1 MKKEKLSRDHQV
13 QKVSTKILC
22 PLPIVKM
29 RQQYNVTQYRLLV
42 ALLTKLQPVVYR
54 QFQGL
59 KSERKDPF
67 LPDELIDG
75 YVVVD
80 LPLSLVT
87 GKGKDYRNIRNS
99 LMKMTDSP
107 VEIAVGS
114 SDHPQWH
121 VVEKPLFVR
130 FPDCHNG
137 SHAYVYLYHTL
148 ANQLFDVSKGY
159 FFFDRTTFQACTR
172 RSTQQ
177 LYLLCERWRR
187 RHVVNQPI
195 GTVTRLLLAT
205 NSYRRFPDFRRCKLE
220 VARNELTAL
229 FKQHK
234 STCYFTYQPVYQGS
248 NIYGE
253 PVSIIF
259 RIYTA
264 EDRGA
269 ADCMQLQL
277 EVAQILRNRFH
288 LYDVPVKRLS
298 ERIDQW
304 NYPAVIEKMQELY
317 HRYSYCSGIQDKRAY
332 AYAVIDKVIKAY
344 SPEQAV
350 EQELPLVA

>member
-1 MKKEKLSRDHQV
+1 MKQIKLSRDHHV
-13 QKVSTKILC
+13 QEVSTQILC

-29 RQQYNVTQYRLLV
+29 RQQYNVMQNRLLV
-42 ALLTKLQPVVYR
+42 ALLAKLQPVVYR
-54 QFQGL
+54 QFRGL
-59 KSERKDPF
+59 KSERKEPF
-67 LPDELIDG
+67 FASELIDG

-87 GKGKDYRNIRNS
+87 GKRNDYRSVRAS
-99 LMKMTDSP
+99 LMKMMESP

-114 SDHPQWH
+114 SDNPQWH

-130 FPDCHNG
+130 FPDRYKG
-137 SHAYVYLYHTL
+137 SHAYIYLYHSV

-187 RHVVNQPI
+187 RHIVNQPI
-195 GTVTRLLLAT
+195 GAVTRLILST
-205 NSYRRFPDFRRCKLE
+205 NSYRRFTDFRRYKLE
-220 VARNELTAL
+220 VARRELSEL
-229 FKQHK
+229 FRQRK

-248 NIYGE
+248 NIYNE

-264 EDRGA
+264 EDHGV
-269 ADCMQLQL
+269 ADSVRLQQ
-277 EVAQILRNRFH
+277 EVAQILRSRFH
-288 LYDVPVKRLS
+288 IYDVPAKRLS
-298 ERIDQW
+298 ERIDRW
-304 NYPAVIEKMQELY
+304 NYPAVMEKLQELY
-317 HRYSYCSGIQDKRAY
+317 HRYNNSSGIQDKRAY